1 MDFKHTLKIFVPS
14 VCICD
19 EELPEVDLN
28 EIIEEIQ
35 TQMSDWFGGYQNH
48 PFHGGFNHEDGRNTA
63 EGNCEIKSYAT
74 KEAFD
79 AYKED
84 FTQYVADLANRLTQE
99 VMLCEIDGKGFPYPA
114 SNLPNPHQ
122 CMGGAAT
129 GKLPKPLSIT
139 KQNKLISLQSALQNI
154 KDLSDARHLF
164 CRVLNYHHESTELA
178 TLDWPEPLQALLAT
192 NTLPKVIAGYNGF
205 KIIHLQLAA
214 EDLRK
219 GQERQLIQR
228 IRNDDPTLRAL
239 FVVSNYEQNQWH
251 LINTK
256 DTQEA
261 NKTALHLRFF
271 RIGKGQQVRTAA
283 ERLHLIDVEALDP
296 KITAQELQDH
306 HNDAFDVESVSQDFF
321 NEISNWYFW
330 ALSQVEFPQDTV
342 VEGEE
347 EKHRA
352 TSLIRF
358 LTRIIFCWF
367 LKEKGLIPESLFNRK
382 ELEAMLVDFKDENCT
397 YHQGILQNLFFA
409 TLNQRMGKD
418 GKGEPYRRFI
428 TEKDFQGKNKEH
440 GITDLYRYPEHFLD
454 PEKAPAYF
462 KEIPFLNGG
471 LFECLDREDPDNEN
485 RMVRID
491 GFTTKGTRSRIPNN
505 LFFAP
510 KQDADL
516 SGKDA
521 FGSAKYKKAKVR
533 GLINIL
539 HAYNFTVEEN
549 TPVDEEIALDP
560 ELLGKVFENLL
571 ASYDEDSSKS
581 ARKATGSFYTPR
593 PIVEY
598 MVDESLKGHLVR
610 PLIEG
615 GRDSVSAQAQLTAL
629 LGYEDHEIDLSVA
642 ERESLLN
649 SIHSCKILDPACGS
663 GAFPM
668 GILQKLLHL
677 VQKLDDKNEI
687 FERIQIAE
695 AQKITD
701 RDERLKK
708 IEKIGRDFADN
719 NVDYAR
725 KLYLIEN
732 CLYGVDIQPIA
743 IQISKLRFFISLV
756 CDQKTNKDKGK
767 NHGVEALPNLETK
780 IVAANTLVSLPDFGN
795 EDLFM
800 KEFTQPIEKKIE
812 EAYHRYFSV
821 QNRQKKLKIQ
831 DELKS
836 LRGQLGDEI
845 LQNIG
850 AQKSAAITEKARRI
864 AKWDPF
870 DAQASS
876 DFFDARWMFGESLHG
891 GFNIVIGNPPY
902 GGTKI
907 SDGLK
912 NELELG
918 SKDIYGAFISKAFQ
932 RHLAPNGLL
941 SFIVSD
947 TFMTIK
953 THKPLREKIL
963 KHKIH
968 KMIRVHPDTFK
979 ATVNTAIIILE
990 KQDSDDTSGE
1000 TASNSCLMADLTN
1013 VSIHENFQRFLE
1025 LLHRTTEADAKDL
1038 IDQTE
1043 AHCMQGK
1050 DWRSESSP
1058 EYALYSY
1065 PQQLIR
1071 TNSNIPFFVASPKL
1085 FALMNDATAD
1095 VEYREID
1102 GKQVPVRTIGINGNE
1117 VELTKLGDIA
1127 EVKVGLQ
1134 TGDNDAYL
1142 FQNPEARGNYRSI
1155 EDYCQY
1161 LLTEDD
1167 LKRIRSDE
1175 ALRISVIENGVSK
1188 DDPSSERFFG
1198 GRYIVPYDKGGESDA
1213 GDGWMPNYWVS
1224 SDYFID
1230 WSEWAISRMKTLTL
1244 REKNRLK
1251 GKAGGDDRLTSR
1263 FQNKQYYFV
1272 LGITWSD
1279 AGVYSPTIRNSGAG
1293 VFDVKGSRFLI
1304 SSISVEKALGLVSSK
1319 LAKLWIKA
1327 IGNHSVS
1334 TQSDNIRELVAPFA
1348 LDDKVHDLVTSII
1361 SNQKVTPRY
1370 DYASKE
1376 QLEIDRLVYEAYG
1389 LNDDDMREVE
1399 NWYARRYPALAAAQK
1414 AKLQEIS

>member
-1 MDFKHTLKIFVPS
+1 MVSFFGYGEPLKSPHR
-14 VCICD
+14 CAG
-19 EELPEVDLN
+19 ELPSGALPTPLGSN
-28 EIIEEIQ
+28 EKKSQ
-35 TQMSDWFGGYQNH
+35 RFLQAFL
-48 PFHGGFNHEDGRNTA
+48 GRVSILRD
-63 EGNCEIKSYAT
+63 IK
-74 KEAFD
+74 E
-79 AYKED
+79 
-84 FTQYVADLANRLTQE
+84 
-99 VMLCEIDGKGFPYPA
+99 
-114 SNLPNPHQ
+114 
-122 CMGGAAT
+122 
-129 GKLPKPLSIT
+129 
-139 KQNKLISLQSALQNI
+139 
-154 KDLSDARHLF
+154 LF
-164 CRVLNYHHESTELA
+164 CIHLNYEHESTELA
-178 TLDWPEPLQALLAT
+178 TLDWPESLQDLLAT
-192 NTLPKVIAGYNGF
+192 NTLPEVIAGYNGF
-205 KIIHLQLAA
+205 KIIHLQLTAK
-214 EDLRK
+214 DLRK

-228 IRNDDPTLRAL
+228 IRKDDPTLRAL

-261 NKTALHLRFF
+261 SKTTLHLRFF

-283 ERLHLIDVEALDP
+283 ERLHLIDIEGLDP
-296 KITAQELQDH
+296 EITAQELQDH

-382 ELEAMLVDFKDENCT
+382 ELEAMLVDLDEDHCT
-397 YHQGILQNLFFA
+397 YHEGILQNLFFA

-418 GKGEPYRRFI
+418 RRFV
-428 TEKDFQGKNKEH
+428 TGNDEDNK
-440 GITDLYRYPEHFLD
+440 TDLYHYPEHFLD
-454 PEKAPAYF
+454 SEKAPGYF

-485 RMVRID
+485 QMVRID
-491 GFTTKGTRSRIPNN
+491 GFTTKGTRASIPNI
-505 LFFAP
+505 LFFTSEEE
-510 KQDADL
+510 ADL
-516 SGKDA
+516 SGKEA

-533 GLINIL
+533 GLLNIL
-539 HAYNFTVEEN
+539 HSYNFTVEEN

-610 PLIEG
+610 SLVQG
-615 GRDSVSAQAQLTAL
+615 GRDSVSAQAQLAAL
-629 LGYEDHEIDLSVA
+629 LSYEDQDIDLSNA
-642 ERESLLN
+642 EREALLN
-649 SIHSCKILDPACGS
+649 SIHNCKILDPACGS

-668 GILQKLLHL
+668 GMLQKLLHI

-695 AQKITD
+695 AQNITD

-708 IEKIGRDFADN
+708 IEKIGRDFAEDN
-719 NVDYAR
+719 VNYAR

-743 IQISKLRFFISLV
+743 IQISKLRFFISLI

-780 IVAANTLVSLPDFGN
+780 IVAANTLISLPDFSS
-795 EDLFM
+795 EDLFI
-800 KEFTQPIEKKIE
+800 KQFTQPIEKKIE

-831 DELKS
+831 NELKA

-850 AQKSAAITEKARRI
+850 AQESSSITEKARSI

-870 DAQASS
+870 DAQAIS
-876 DFFDARWMFGESLHG
+876 DFFDARWMFGESLQG

-953 THKPLREKIL
+953 THKPLREQIL

-990 KQDSDDTSGE
+990 KQDSDTITQEATSN
-1000 TASNSCLMADLTN
+1000 ACLMADLTN

-1025 LLHRTTEADAKDL
+1025 LLHRTSETESGDK
-1038 IDQTE
+1038 IDKAT
-1043 AHCMQGK
+1043 AHCMQGE
-1050 DWRSESSP
+1050 DWWSESSP
-1058 EYALYSY
+1058 EYALYCY
-1065 PQQLIR
+1065 PQELIQI
-1071 TNSNIPFFVASPKL
+1071 NSNIPFFVSSPKL
-1085 FALMNDATAD
+1085 FILMDDNTAR
-1095 VEYREID
+1095 VEYLETHDTKISERKIQLNDKILNFSKIEQIAKAHHGIST
-1102 GKQVPVRTIGINGNE
+1102 GKNKKYVRAT
-1117 VELTKLGDIA
+1117 T
-1127 EVKVGLQ
+1127 
-1134 TGDNDAYL
+1134 
-1142 FQNPEARGNYRSI
+1142 EARGGYDVI
-1155 EDYCQY
+1155 EEWM
-1161 LLTEDD
+1161 LASKT
-1167 LKRIRSDE
+1167 
-1175 ALRISVIENGVSK
+1175 RISTLNAREKVAGFNADWISLSGC
-1188 DDPSSERFFG
+1188 F
-1198 GRYIVPYDKGGESDA
+1198 VPFDKGGESDST
-1213 GDGWMPNYWVS
+1213 GGWMPNYYVPTK
-1224 SDYFID
+1224 YFIN
-1230 WSEWAISRMKTLTL
+1230 WAADSVSDMKTNIGCAW
-1244 REKNRLK
+1244 KNEEFFFRKGVTFSVSGQYAPTFRLNSSAVFEAK
-1251 GKAGGDDRLTSR
+1251 GSCIFSDFIPPEDLLGILCSKFSKFLLKNFVKHTVDCSGDDINALC
-1263 FQNKQYYFV
+1263 
-1272 LGITWSD
+1272 I
-1279 AGVYSPTIRNSGAG
+1279 PTT
-1293 VFDVKGSRFLI
+1293 VD
-1304 SSISVEKALGLVSSK
+1304 
-1319 LAKLWIKA
+1319 
-1327 IGNHSVS
+1327 
-1334 TQSDNIRELVAPFA
+1334 DNIRLLV
-1348 LDDKVHDLVTSII
+1348 DSIMCK
-1361 SNQKVTPRY
+1361 QKENARY
-1370 DYASKE
+1370 DYASNE

-1389 LNDDDMREVE
+1389 LNEDDIQEVE

-1414 AKLQEIS
+1414 ANLKKS

>member
-1 MDFKHTLKIFVPS
+1 MSYKENRSTFKEHCVEIYVPNLCLDGKQLPEELRGELLKEVKTKFSSWFGGTSRKEPRIDRIEGSWLHGSGELANEPIDIVYSNTDAESLEEYF
-14 VCICD
+14 
-19 EELPEVDLN
+19 EELPVLAN
-28 EIIEEIQ
+28 EI
-35 TQMSDWFGGYQNH
+35 
-48 PFHGGFNHEDGRNTA
+48 
-63 EGNCEIKSYAT
+63 AT
-74 KEAFD
+74 RLKQEA
-79 AYKED
+79 
-84 FTQYVADLANRLTQE
+84 VAFR
-99 VMLCEIDGKGFPYPA
+99 VDGKMTLIYGD
-114 SNLPNPHQ
+114 SS
-122 CMGGAAT
+122 GA
-129 GKLPKPLSIT
+129 LERREPKEIEL
-139 KQNKLISLQSALQNI
+139 KCALQASLMRVSSL
-154 KDLSDARHLF
+154 KDIRDLF
-164 CRVLNYHHESTELA
+164 INLLHYDHESTEIA
-178 TLDWPEPLQALLAT
+178 TLDWPDSLQDILAK
-192 NTLPKVIAGYNGF
+192 NTLPEVIAGYNGF
-205 KIIHLQLAA
+205 KVIHLQLAA

-228 IRNDDPTLRAL
+228 IRKDDPTLRAL

-261 NKTALHLRFF
+261 SKTTLHLRFF

-283 ERLHLIDVEALDP
+283 ERLHLIDIEALDP
-296 KITAQELQDH
+296 EITAQELQDH

-382 ELEAMLVDFKDENCT
+382 ELEVMLVDLDEDHCT
-397 YHQGILQNLFFA
+397 YHEGILQNLFFA

-418 GKGEPYRRFI
+418 RRFV
-428 TEKDFQGKNKEH
+428 TGNDEDDK
-440 GITDLYRYPEHFLD
+440 TDLYHYPEHFLD
-454 PEKAPAYF
+454 SEKAPGYF

-485 RMVRID
+485 QMVRID
-491 GFTTKGTRSRIPNN
+491 GFTTKGTRASIPNI
-505 LFFAP
+505 LFFTSEEE
-510 KQDADL
+510 ADL
-516 SGKDA
+516 SGKEA

-533 GLINIL
+533 GLLNIL
-539 HAYNFTVEEN
+539 HSYNFTVEEN

-610 PLIEG
+610 SLVQG
-615 GRDSVSAQAQLTAL
+615 GRDSVSAQAQLSAL
-629 LGYEDHEIDLSVA
+629 LSYEDHDIDLSNA
-642 ERESLLN
+642 EREALLN
-649 SIHSCKILDPACGS
+649 SIHNCKILDPACGS

-668 GILQKLLHL
+668 GMLQKLLHL
-677 VQKLDDKNEI
+677 VQKLDDGNEI

-708 IEKIGRDFADN
+708 IEKIGRDFAEN

-743 IQISKLRFFISLV
+743 IQISKLRFFISLI

-780 IVAANTLVSLPDFGN
+780 IVAANTLISLPDFGN
-795 EDLFM
+795 EDLFL
-800 KEFTQPIEKKIE
+800 KQFTQPIEKKIE

-831 DELKS
+831 TELKA
-836 LRGQLGDEI
+836 LREQLGNEI

-850 AQKSAAITEKARRI
+850 AQESSSITEKARSI

-953 THKPLREKIL
+953 THKPLREQIL

-990 KQDSDDTSGE
+990 KQDSDTITQEATSN
-1000 TASNSCLMADLTN
+1000 ACLMADLTN

-1025 LLHRTTEADAKDL
+1025 LLHLTAQAGAEDQ
-1038 IDQTE
+1038 IDRAN
-1043 AHCMQGK
+1043 AHIMKGE
-1050 DWRSESSP
+1050 DWWSESSP

-1065 PQQLIR
+1065 PKELIR

-1085 FALMNDATAD
+1085 FSLMDDTIAP
-1095 VEYREID
+1095 VEYREIN
-1102 GKQVPVRTIGINGNE
+1102 GKQVPVRMIEMNGTE

-1155 EDYCQY
+1155 EDYREY
-1161 LLTEDD
+1161 LLTEQD
-1167 LKRIRSDE
+1167 LERIRSDE
-1175 ALRISVIENGVSK
+1175 QLRLAVIENGIPK
-1188 DDPSSERFFG
+1188 DDSSSERYFG
-1198 GRYIVPYDKGGESDA
+1198 GRYIVPYDKGGESDT
-1213 GDGWMPNYWVS
+1213 GEGWMPNYWVPT
-1224 SDYFID
+1224 DYFID
-1230 WSEWAISRMKTLTL
+1230 WSESALSSIKSRTIADVYRRKGRLVPPRKTHYETTVAGLIRNPEFYFITGITFSDTGFYAPTF
-1244 REKNRLK
+1244 RLS
-1251 GKAGGDDRLTSR
+1251 GGAAFDVMGMTIFSSMNARQVCGLLASRLTR
-1263 FQNKQYYFV
+1263 FWVKNCINTTVHTQVDGLKLVPCALLFKHESPIGSAVASIQEKQ
-1272 LGITWSD
+1272 
-1279 AGVYSPTIRNSGAG
+1279 
-1293 VFDVKGSRFLI
+1293 K
-1304 SSISVEKALGLVSSK
+1304 
-1319 LAKLWIKA
+1319 
-1327 IGNHSVS
+1327 H
-1334 TQSDNIRELVAPFA
+1334 
-1348 LDDKVHDLVTSII
+1348 
-1361 SNQKVTPRY
+1361 TPRY
-1370 DYASKE
+1370 DYASNE

-1389 LNDDDMREVE
+1389 LNEDDIREVE
-1399 NWYARRYPALAAAQK
+1399 NWYARRYPALVAAQK
-1414 AKLQEIS
+1414 ANLKKS

>member
-1 MDFKHTLKIFVPS
+1 
-14 VCICD
+14 
-19 EELPEVDLN
+19 
-28 EIIEEIQ
+28 
-35 TQMSDWFGGYQNH
+35 
-48 PFHGGFNHEDGRNTA
+48 
-63 EGNCEIKSYAT
+63 
-74 KEAFD
+74 
-79 AYKED
+79 
-84 FTQYVADLANRLTQE
+84 LA
-99 VMLCEIDGKGFPYPA
+99 K
-114 SNLPNPHQ
+114 
-122 CMGGAAT
+122 
-129 GKLPKPLSIT
+129 
-139 KQNKLISLQSALQNI
+139 
-154 KDLSDARHLF
+154 
-164 CRVLNYHHESTELA
+164 
-178 TLDWPEPLQALLAT
+178 
-192 NTLPKVIAGYNGF
+192 NTLPEVIAGYNGF
-205 KIIHLQLAA
+205 KIIHLQLTAK
-214 EDLRK
+214 DLRK

-228 IRNDDPTLRAL
+228 IRKDDPTLRAL
-239 FVVSNYEQNQWH
+239 FVVSNYKQNQWH

-256 DTQEA
+256 DTQEDS
-261 NKTALHLRFF
+261 KTTLHLRFF
-271 RIGKGQQVRTAA
+271 RIGEGQQVRTAA
-283 ERLHLIDVEALDP
+283 ERLHLIDIEALDSD
-296 KITAQELQDH
+296 ITAQELQDH

-382 ELEAMLVDFKDENCT
+382 ELEVMLVDLDEDHCT
-397 YHQGILQNLFFA
+397 YHEGILQNLFFA

-418 GKGEPYRRFI
+418 RRFV
-428 TEKDFQGKNKEH
+428 TGSDEDNK
-440 GITDLYRYPEHFLD
+440 TDLYHYPEHFLD
-454 PEKAPAYF
+454 SEKAPGYF
-462 KEIPFLNGG
+462 KKIPFLNGG
-471 LFECLDREDPDNEN
+471 LFECLDREDSENEN
-485 RMVRID
+485 QMVRID
-491 GFTTKGTRSRIPNN
+491 GFTTKGTRASIPNI
-505 LFFAP
+505 LFFTSEEE
-510 KQDADL
+510 ADL
-516 SGKDA
+516 SGKEA

-533 GLINIL
+533 GLLNIL
-539 HAYNFTVEEN
+539 HSYNFTVEEN

-610 PLIEG
+610 SLVQG
-615 GRDSVSAQAQLTAL
+615 GRDSVSAQSQLAAL
-629 LGYEDHEIDLSVA
+629 LSYEDHEIDLSNA
-642 ERESLLN
+642 EREALLN
-649 SIHSCKILDPACGS
+649 SIHNCKILDPACGS

-668 GILQKLLHL
+668 GMLQKLLHI
-677 VQKLDDKNEI
+677 VQKLDEENDV
-687 FERIQIAE
+687 FERILIKE
-695 AQKITD
+695 AQDNITD
-701 RDERLKK
+701 RDERRKK
-708 IEKIGRDFADN
+708 IEKIGRDFAEN

-743 IQISKLRFFISLV
+743 IQISKLRFFISLI
-756 CDQKTNKDKGK
+756 CDQKINKDVGK
-767 NHGVEALPNLETK
+767 NYGVEALPNLETK
-780 IVAANTLVSLPDFGN
+780 IVAANTLISLPDFSS
-795 EDLFM
+795 EDLFI
-800 KEFTQPIEKKIE
+800 KQFTQPIEKKIE

-831 DELKS
+831 NELKA
-836 LRGQLGDEI
+836 LRGQLGEEI

-850 AQKSAAITEKARRI
+850 AQESSSITEKARSI

-876 DFFDARWMFGESLHG
+876 DFFDARWMFGESLQG

-907 SDGLK
+907 SDALK
-912 NELELG
+912 SELELG

-932 RHLAPNGLL
+932 RHLAPNGFL

-953 THKPLREKIL
+953 THKPLREQIL

-990 KQDSDDTSGE
+990 KQDSDSTSGE

-1025 LLHRTTEADAKDL
+1025 LLHLTAQAGAEDQ
-1038 IDQTE
+1038 IDRAN
-1043 AHCMQGK
+1043 AHIMKGE
-1050 DWRSESSP
+1050 DWWSESSP

-1065 PQQLIR
+1065 PKELIR

-1085 FALMNDATAD
+1085 FTLMNDQNAS

-1102 GKQVPVRTIGINGNE
+1102 GRQVPVRTIEMNGKQ
-1117 VELTKLGDIA
+1117 VKLTKLGDIA
-1127 EVKVGLQ
+1127 EVKQGLA

-1142 FQNPEARGNYRSI
+1142 FQNLEARGNYRSI
-1155 EDYCQY
+1155 EDYRDY

-1167 LKRIRSDE
+1167 LGRIRSE
-1175 ALRISVIENGVSK
+1175 EGLRMAVIENGISN
-1188 DDPSSERFFG
+1188 DDPSSQRFFG

-1213 GDGWMPNYWVS
+1213 VDGWLPNYWVPC
-1224 SDYFID
+1224 DYYID
-1230 WSEWAISRMKTLTL
+1230 WSEWAVDRMKTL
-1244 REKNRLK
+1244 RKSNGRLV
-1251 GKAGGDDRLTSR
+1251 SR
-1263 FQNKQYYFV
+1263 FQNSDTYFA
-1272 LGITWSD
+1272 LGLTYSD
-1279 AGVYSPTIRNSGAG
+1279 TGIYAPTFRLCAGG
-1293 VFDVKGSRFLI
+1293 VFDQKGSGIFSHLEPDMLLAFLCSRLFRCFGKTMI
-1304 SSISVEKALGLVSSK
+1304 NQTVSSQVDAIK
-1319 LAKLWIKA
+1319 PLPTIHLADEGFTDFSKK
-1327 IGNHSVS
+1327 
-1334 TQSDNIRELVAPFA
+1334 
-1348 LDDKVHDLVTSII
+1348 II
-1361 SNQKVTPRY
+1361 NKQKTNPRY

-1389 LNDDDMREVE
+1389 LNEDDIREVE
-1399 NWYARRYPALAAAQK
+1399 NWYARRYPALVSAQSHNLGK
-1414 AKLQEIS
+1414 NS